1 MNIFKRIIRIFALIN
16 RKKNLE
22 NQAANLEGSE
32 YSSDLQKNIISDG
45 IDLTFN
51 VKNKDL
57 IEKIKNEISTIINQ
71 TNAEPE
77 KLLEYVKTKKTPVY
91 RIINAEKL
99 LKNIKEIPGFICEKR
114 GIQALYLSIITL
126 SGLKFSTD
134 AMFILNNNKQDKLD
148 LLYHFY
154 KWYSMKSGLMG
165 FDYKTQNKL
174 KKYYENPNLLNSNKL
189 KLENIILLQEAI
201 SRENEATDFVI
212 EFEKKTTVAKKVSDK
227 ISGEGGANI

>member
-1 MNIFKRIIRIFALIN
+1 MNIFKRIIRIFALLN
-16 RKKNLE
+16 RKKELQ
-22 NQAANLEGSE
+22 NQAANLESDE
-32 YSSDLQKNIISDG
+32 FSSDLQKNIISDG

-51 VKNKDL
+51 AKNKELIEQVKNS
-57 IEKIKNEISTIINQ
+57 INAIIAQ

-77 KLLEYVKTKKTPVY
+77 KLLEYVKIKKTPVY

-99 LKNIKEIPGFICEKR
+99 LKNIKEIPGFIGEKK

-148 LLYHFY
+148 ILYHFY

-174 KKYYENPNLLNSNKL
+174 KKYYINSDLVKSNKL
-189 KLENIILLQEAI
+189 KLEDIILLQEAI

-212 EFEKKTTVAKKVSDK
+212 EFDKKTSVAKKVSDK
-227 ISGEGGANI
+227 ISGEGGANV